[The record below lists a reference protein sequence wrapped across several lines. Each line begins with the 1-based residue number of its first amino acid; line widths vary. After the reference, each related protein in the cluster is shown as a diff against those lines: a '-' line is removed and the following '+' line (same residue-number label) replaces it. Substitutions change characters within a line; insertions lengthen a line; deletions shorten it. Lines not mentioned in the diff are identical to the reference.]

1 MGLGPLDVPADSRAG
16 RGSCFS
22 PWNLAA
28 GKTTGSFHASRGHSD
43 GHLESTPLRS
53 NGGNFRNQI
62 DDSEL
67 QPSPSLPL
75 ASVSLPG
82 KLKAAGIIDSSE
94 AVTRRVVFNSPT
106 QCGDKSSFP
115 YYQ

>member
-1 MGLGPLDVPADSRAG
+1 MPLPIAGRG

-28 GKTTGSFHASRGHSD
+28 GKTTGSFRVSRGHSD
-43 GHLESTPLRS
+43 DHLERTPLLS
-53 NGGNFRNQI
+53 NGGYFRNQR

-75 ASVSLPG
+75 ASISLPG
-82 KLKAAGIIDSSE
+82 KVKAAGIIDSSE
-94 AVTRRVVFNSPT
+94 AVARRVVFNSPT
-106 QCGDKSSFP
+106 
-115 YYQ
+115 